1 MMIALASLVGSPG
14 SVVSSWHTL
23 VDVVYVVVLL
33 VACLVKGASTNKLT
47 QQHVALLD
55 SRALEITHALTA
67 YRRPVDDEPSMAD
80 TAKAQLEDCLKA
92 LTVVTKQLMHD
103 HTLRAVT
110 LLGVRAT
117 PAAARTMAA
126 CCITGLSFVVRVL
139 MVAAADK
146 ASSQD
151 IL

>member
-1 MMIALASLVGSPG
+1 MRATNMWQEMSLIVKVQGTRTSANAGIAS
-14 SVVSSWHTL
+14 
-23 VDVVYVVVLL
+23 
-33 VACLVKGASTNKLT
+33 KLK

-67 YRRPVDDEPSMAD
+67 YRRPVDDEPRMAD